1 MKKMIVTIIILF
13 IIFVSMVIYKDI
25 EKKSEVTIDEIN
37 KIEEYMKKIYG
48 WKEVTNE
55 ALPEFDNIN
64 NVDEKWIWGTV
75 RENIDDYEIDYNKIE
90 ETIKE
95 LYGKELK
102 KQYPKEGNE
111 FISYDNETR
120 KYQIKEINLDAM
132 KDSYLLNTIEKNN
145 DGYTIEIIEYLIDY
159 TDSENGKIFIKNLN
173 DENIYELKEDQVV
186 ESNLKKLIKQ
196 DISKF
201 SKKKIT
207 LEKEEEKLVIRKV
220 EKEN

>member
-1 MKKMIVTIIILF
+1 
-13 IIFVSMVIYKDI
+13 MVISKDI
-25 EKKSEVTIDEIN
+25 EKKSEVKIDEVN
-37 KIEEYMKKIYG
+37 QIEEYMKKIYG

-55 ALPEFDNIN
+55 ALPEFDDIN
-64 NVDEKWIWGTV
+64 NADEKWIWGTV
-75 RENIDDYEIDYNKIE
+75 RENIDDYEIEYNKIE

-95 LYGKELK
+95 LYGKEFK
-102 KQYPKEGNE
+102 KQYPKEGTE
-111 FISYDNETR
+111 FISYDSESQ

-132 KDSYLLNTIEKNN
+132 KDSYLLNTIEKNS

-173 DENIYELKEDQVV
+173 NENIYELKEDQVV

-201 SKKKIT
+201 SKKKIDNNI
-207 LEKEEEKLVIRKV
+207 LRRAMEKDEED
-220 EKEN
+220 

>member
-1 MKKMIVTIIILF
+1 MKKMIVTIIILL

-25 EKKSEVTIDEIN
+25 EKKSEVKIDEVN
-37 KIEEYMKKIYG
+37 QIEEYMKKIYG

-55 ALPEFDNIN
+55 ALPEFDDIN
-64 NVDEKWIWGTV
+64 NADEKWIWGTV
-75 RENIDDYEIDYNKIE
+75 RENIDDYEIEYNKIE

-95 LYGKELK
+95 LYGKEFK
-102 KQYPKEGNE
+102 KQYPKEGTE
-111 FISYDNETR
+111 FISYDSESQ

-132 KDSYLLNTIEKNN
+132 KDSYLLNMIEKNS

-173 DENIYELKEDQVV
+173 NENIYELKEDQVV

-201 SKKKIT
+201 SKKRIT

>member
-1 MKKMIVTIIILF
+1 MKKMIVTIIILL

-25 EKKSEVTIDEIN
+25 EKKSEVKIDEVN
-37 KIEEYMKKIYG
+37 QIEEYMKKIYG

-55 ALPEFDNIN
+55 ALPEFDDIN
-64 NVDEKWIWGTV
+64 NADEKWIWGTV
-75 RENIDDYEIDYNKIE
+75 RENIDDYEIEYNKIE

-95 LYGKELK
+95 LYGKEFK
-102 KQYPKEGNE
+102 KQYPKEGTE
-111 FISYDNETR
+111 FISYDSESQ

-132 KDSYLLNTIEKNN
+132 KDSYLLNTIEKNS

>member
-25 EKKSEVTIDEIN
+25 EKKSEVKIDEVN
-37 KIEEYMKKIYG
+37 QIEEYMKKIYS

-55 ALPEFDNIN
+55 ALPEFDDIN
-64 NVDEKWIWGTV
+64 NADEKWIWGTV

-90 ETIKE
+90 KVIKE

-102 KQYPKEGNE
+102 KQYPKEGTE
-111 FISYDNETR
+111 FISYDSEKQ
-120 KYQIKEINLDAM
+120 KYQVKEVNLDAM
-132 KDSYLLNTIEKNN
+132 KDSYLLNKIEKNDN
-145 DGYTIEIIEYLIDY
+145 CYTIEIIEYLIDY
-159 TDSENGKIFIKNLN
+159 TESENGKIFIKNLN
-173 DENIYELKEDQVV
+173 NENIYELNEDQVV
-186 ESNLKKLIKQ
+186 EGNIKKLIKQ

-201 SKKKIT
+201 SKKKVT